1 MSTTYENVPSSGWE
15 YLMEWE
21 SEQQVVIL
29 RIRPPV
35 SLTGDAGPYEI
46 TRMLSGEM
54 VGMAHDRVALFGSLL
69 EQVWEVYFGFDFFI
83 EAGELT
89 LVAKRW
95 SALWAEGVRNDRANS
110 ALIWGDVAAEV
121 PYTQE

>member
-1 MSTTYENVPSSGWE
+1 
-15 YLMEWE
+15 MEWE

-46 TRMLSGEM
+46 TRMLSGKM
-54 VGMAHDRVALFGSLL
+54 VDMAHDRVALFGSLL